1 MEQIG
6 IGIEALGNAIAAV
19 VMWPCL
25 VQYVGIA
32 AAAFLIYTDKI
43 KVEDVKN
50 FIIKKDKTQR
60 RR

>member
-25 VQYVGIA
+25 VQCAGIG
-32 AAAFLIYTDKI
+32 AAAFLVYTDKI
-43 KVEDVKN
+43 RVEDIKH
-50 FIIKKDKTQR
+50 FIIRKGR
-60 RR
+60 R

>member
-6 IGIEALGNAIAAV
+6 IGIEALGNAVAAV
-19 VMWPCL
+19 VMWTCL
-25 VQYVGIA
+25 VQCVGIA
-32 AAAFLIYTDKI
+32 AAAFLIYADKI

>member
-25 VQYVGIA
+25 VQCVGIT
-32 AAAFLIYTDKI
+32 AAAFLIYADKI